1 MWSLLPKY
9 DRKRRTLQTYQNPT
23 TIDRHHEGEME
34 DVWTRTT
41 NEREHSSQESHEMVL
56 LGSNGRRDSKVQ
68 RKEEGDNRDNIKQRH
83 RTYTTTQHKL
93 YTTKTYIGVASAK
106 H

>member
-1 MWSLLPKY
+1 MRAVIGLDRLGFCAPGQNDNFLL
-9 DRKRRTLQTYQNPT
+9 TA
-23 TIDRHHEGEME
+23 G
-34 DVWTRTT
+34 
-41 NEREHSSQESHEMVL
+41 SSGCAEMVL